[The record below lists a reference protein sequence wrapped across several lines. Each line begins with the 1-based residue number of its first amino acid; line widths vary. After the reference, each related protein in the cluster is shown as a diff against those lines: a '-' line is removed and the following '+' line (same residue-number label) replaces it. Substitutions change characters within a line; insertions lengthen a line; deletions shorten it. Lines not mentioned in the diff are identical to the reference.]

1 MQKIEK
7 EKIILVEGKDEQR
20 FFISAC
26 EQYKL
31 NEIQVIDFGG
41 IKELNEALKI
51 IINNP
56 KYHQL
61 KTMIIARDA
70 ETDANSA
77 IRSIQSSLKNHNLP
91 VPSSPFLYVK
101 ESSLRIAYVIFPGV
115 KGTQSEQDNYVPGTL
130 EDLCISLLNNTELMN
145 CVENYLNCAG
155 RVSGTIR
162 HPHKAKLYAYLAG
175 LDGFAGL
182 KLGEAADK
190 GAWNWNHPAL
200 EPFRNI
206 LSNM

>member
-1 MQKIEK
+1 
-7 EKIILVEGKDEQR
+7 
-20 FFISAC
+20 
-26 EQYKL
+26 
-31 NEIQVIDFGG
+31 
-41 IKELNEALKI
+41 
-51 IINNP
+51 
-56 KYHQL
+56 
-61 KTMIIARDA
+61 
-70 ETDANSA
+70 
-77 IRSIQSSLKNHNLP
+77 
-91 VPSSPFLYVK
+91 
-101 ESSLRIAYVIFPGV
+101 LRIAYVIFPGV

-182 KLGEAADK
+182 KLGEAADM